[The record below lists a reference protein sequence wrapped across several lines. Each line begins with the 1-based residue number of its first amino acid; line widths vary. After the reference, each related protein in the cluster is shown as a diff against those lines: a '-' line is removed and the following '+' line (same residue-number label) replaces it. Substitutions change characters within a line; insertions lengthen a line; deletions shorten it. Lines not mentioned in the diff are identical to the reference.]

1 MSLRKIRY
9 ERILLVVILSSFSL
23 LMFWSDVSWMV
34 DLHGY
39 KQTERKT
46 NSVYVINI
54 LVPFLQELSQDF
66 RENTFAF

>member
-1 MSLRKIRY
+1 MRLRKIRY
-9 ERILLVVILSSFSL
+9 ERILLVILSSFSL

-46 NSVYVINI
+46 NSVYVLNI
-54 LVPFLQELSQDF
+54 SVPFQELSQDF